1 MATVVSIDR
10 RKTCS
15 ELEALTEE
23 VRTLH
28 TSYHNTCICVV
39 SKVMPGQVRGHVISI
54 ARKLPAGMHIYDTIS
69 GTVLY
74 LYTQLT

>member
-28 TSYHNTCICVV
+28 TSYVLHHNACVCVV
-39 SKVMPGQVRGHVISI
+39 SKGD
-54 ARKLPAGMHIYDTIS
+54 AGS
-69 GTVLY
+69 GERSCD
-74 LYTQLT
+74 QRC